1 MVERET
7 CAIIHRLTKLI
18 QGEQWNK
25 IVEKSKKHA
34 LNKIDLRESMYVH
47 KFLNL
52 FLRLSSLSER
62 VKVTYPKNKR
72 KKSRRIK
79 VKSLKKKKKKKSLY
93 KSNYIRTSSNYDKS
107 YRQ

>member
-7 CAIIHRLTKLI
+7 YAIIHRLIKLI

-25 IVEKSKKHA
+25 IVEKRKKHA
-34 LNKIDLRESMYVH
+34 LNKIDLRESMFVH

-62 VKVTYPKNKR
+62 VKVTYPK
-72 KKSRRIK
+72 
-79 VKSLKKKKKKKSLY
+79 KKKEKKKENKS
-93 KSNYIRTSSNYDKS
+93 
-107 YRQ
+107 

>member
-62 VKVTYPKNKR
+62 VKVTYPKKKR
-72 KKSRRIK
+72 KKIRRIK
-79 VKSLKKKKKKKSLY
+79 VKS
-93 KSNYIRTSSNYDKS
+93 
-107 YRQ
+107 

>member
-47 KFLNL
+47 NFLNL

-79 VKSLKKKKKKKSLY
+79 VKSLKKKKKSLY